1 MGNLGTAATAK
12 KDPVSA
18 PSETWPPEC
27 VQLFSMWMSTC
38 IRGCMSVWKT
48 ARLQACACVSLFYK
62 PDISFFFLL
71 FCFVGDSVGVRAP
84 LFWGASQKRQNFNAD
99 RQITRR
105 PSFMRVMARGGGA
118 ELVCIYR
125 TRSCLPMDARS
136 LLGQFTPLSKPGT
149 NHYIPKHSD
158 DRQTRSPSQPS
169 SLVLLLVPLDDQV
182 DPLQN
187 QQHVL
192 RIITLVSRE
201 DY

>member
-1 MGNLGTAATAK
+1 
-12 KDPVSA
+12 
-18 PSETWPPEC
+18 
-27 VQLFSMWMSTC
+27 
-38 IRGCMSVWKT
+38 MSVWKT
-48 ARLQACACVSLFYK
+48 ARRPACACVSLFYK
-62 PDISFFFLL
+62 PDVSFFCCFC
-71 FCFVGDSVGVRAP
+71 FCFVGDGVGVRAP
-84 LFWGASQKRQNFNAD
+84 LFRGASQKRQNFNAD
-99 RQITRR
+99 GQITRR